1 MLTRMLMI
9 VVFAILFCNNLSY
22 AAQKPDDREAFA
34 GLKRARVIFDV
45 RVPDMEKLV
54 FNLNLINETF
64 DGMLA
69 QGIKPRMVI
78 AFRGPGVKLL
88 TVGVID
94 DEAHQLIRSLKK
106 KGIRIEVCSVATRVF
121 KVENATIIPEVI
133 LVGNVFNS
141 FIGYQN
147 RGYAFIAIN

>member
-1 MLTRMLMI
+1 MLSKILLI
-9 VVFAILFCNNLSY
+9 LVFVVLSCSNLSY

-34 GLKRARVIFDV
+34 GLKSAKVIFDV

-69 QGIKPRMVI
+69 QGIKPKMVI
-78 AFRGPGVKLL
+78 SFRGPGVRLL
-88 TVGVID
+88 TSGVID
-94 DEAHQLIRSLKK
+94 EEAHELIRLLKK